1 VATLDHHVHSSEQHE
16 RLVSEKELHGNM
28 AQAIMKPTTQQY
40 LSSAPTIPLAPQEM
54 TEGPQGESHL
64 VMIVPHEEG
73 ERQAQA
79 METWFQACAS
89 DEPFALELVGTRR
102 EQGFVL
108 RASSEAQLTLLSKQF
123 EAQYPQAELHRIAP
137 SADPLLVHSGEVAVV
152 GEFALAR
159 ASWMPLKTF
168 SGRVLAEPGS
178 DPLAGILAAMEPLG
192 SGQRIICQ
200 LALVRAP
207 DSWIAPDIRKAVEHP
222 LQEERDALFTA
233 QKGIQHNADGEGDLC
248 ALAIVMALLVL
259 LGYRWYLAHAWLPI
273 ALLVAALIAGGVG
286 WLWWK
291 FSHARAAIYDMK
303 LVAEKLMRQAF
314 YCQLRV
320 VVIGKAP
327 PRSHEEQKCRA
338 GITPKERA
346 RAEQADRGQLEEQ
359 LRVHLLRLE
368 VAYRQLSLASANSLF
383 LKRVRHLE
391 ETSKQASGLT
401 SAAHAFT
408 YRHALLRL
416 LHSGAWSRD
425 VWNALELSGAFHL
438 PQEMAEVPLVKRL
451 AVKHLLASPEIAN
464 RIKYTRGPLPPAL
477 IGYSQHRGYRV
488 PVYLPFATLFS
499 HTFLA
504 ARSRYGKSTLMQL
517 LLWAT
522 MQEVRDGSPQPGI
535 FCIDPHRD
543 LIEDALA
550 LIALLPSHRAR
561 DVLLLDMTDD
571 QFPVAVNPLDA
582 SMGFTRDQAVANLMS
597 SFERIWSD
605 FWGPRMAYFLRNVC
619 LLLYTLNERLV
630 QEGRADQQFTLLD
643 INPLLQ
649 YEDYATLV
657 LNQLDMS
664 ETWHQELLAWWQNTY
679 FTLPR
684 NCSFRQEVILPIL
697 SKLGVFHDNQQ
708 LRRIVGQPVT
718 RAPIHEAV
726 TQGRIVLC
734 ALSSRDMDDASVN
747 ILGSTLINL
756 LRRSFRL
763 QVAVPFQQRRKV
775 FLAIDEFQA
784 FSGADIGKLLSEDS
798 KFGCATLLATQFL
811 KQLNTFREGL
821 LDTVLGNCENL
832 CAFNVSASDAKILEE
847 ELQKKVSQ
855 KHIISQPR
863 LHCYAR
869 LAIPDEPLQIVSVA
883 LARPLSWQRTSS
895 QHAQIQAM
903 RSHNQRR
910 FLPVSEVDRL
920 HEAHLKRFLDVGLF
934 AAKIR
939 REAKAM
945 AENKQR
951 REDAVRLE
959 EHVRED
965 AQQTTRQNGDGN
977 AGATSPASSS
987 LNQSG
992 TVQEETGG
1000 QAGDASTNT
1009 SANPS
1014 QGQGGRRGKHHRSR
1028 RLGKLKKTPVGAPP
1042 PELTGE
1048 ELLDAGESAR
1058 PLLFPS
1064 GIGREYSGR
1073 ERERA

>member
-1 VATLDHHVHSSEQHE
+1 
-16 RLVSEKELHGNM
+16 M
-28 AQAIMKPTTQQY
+28 AQATMTPTTQD
-40 LSSAPTIPLAPQEM
+40 LSSAPTIPLATQEV
-54 TEGPQGESHL
+54 TQGAQGGLYL

-89 DEPFALELVGTRR
+89 DEPFSLELVGTRR

-137 SADPLLVHSGEVAVV
+137 AADPLLVHPGEVAVV

-168 SGRVLAEPGS
+168 SGKVLAEPGS
-178 DPLAGILAAMEPLG
+178 DPLTGILAAMEPLG
-192 SGQRIICQ
+192 SGQRVICQ

-222 LQEERDALFTA
+222 LQGERDALLTA
-233 QKGIQHNADGEGDLC
+233 RQGVHPQDDAEGAKIAIGIVL
-248 ALAIVMALLVL
+248 ALLAV
-259 LGYRWYLAHAWLPI
+259 LGYRWYLAHNWLPI
-273 ALLVAALIAGGVG
+273 ALLAAALIAGGIG

-291 FSHARAAIYDMK
+291 FSHRRSAIYDMK

-314 YCQLRV
+314 YCQLRL

-327 PRSHEEQKCRA
+327 PLAPEEQKRRA
-338 GITPKERA
+338 GMPPKERVS
-346 RAEQADRGQLEEQ
+346 AERADRAQVEEQ
-359 LRVHLLRLE
+359 LRAHLLRME
-368 VAYRQLSLASANSLF
+368 VAYRQLTLASANSLY
-383 LKRVRHLE
+383 LKRVRCLDAESHLA
-391 ETSKQASGLT
+391 ASLT
-401 SAAHAFT
+401 SAAQAFP
-408 YRHALLRL
+408 YHQALLRM
-416 LHSGAWSRD
+416 LHGAAWGRD
-425 VWNALELSGAFHL
+425 VWNGLELSGAFHL

-464 RIKYTRGPLPPAL
+464 RIKYAQATLPPAL
-477 IGYSQHRGYRV
+477 IGYSQHRGHRV
-488 PVYLPFATLFS
+488 PVYLPYATLFS
-499 HTFLA
+499 HKFLV

-517 LLWAT
+517 LLWAA

-543 LIEDALA
+543 LIEDVLA
-550 LIALLPSHRAR
+550 LVALLPAHRAQE
-561 DVLLLDMTDD
+561 VLLLDLTDT
-571 QFPVAVNPLDA
+571 QRPVALNPLDA
-582 SMGFTRDQAVANLMS
+582 SMGFTRDQAVANLMA
-597 SFERIWSD
+597 SFERIWHD

-630 QEGRADQQFTLLD
+630 QEGRADEQFTLLD

-649 YEDYATLV
+649 YEDYAVLV

-664 ETWHQELLAWWQNTY
+664 ETWHQELLAWWKNTY
-679 FTLPR
+679 FTLPK
-684 NCSFRQEVILPIL
+684 NSSFRQEVILPIL
-697 SKLGVFHDNQQ
+697 SKMGVFNDNQQ
-708 LRRIVGQPVT
+708 LRRIVGQPIT

-726 TQGRIVLC
+726 TAGKIVLC
-734 ALSSRDMDDASVN
+734 ALSSRDMDDAAVN

-763 QVAVPFQQRRKV
+763 QETIPFQERRKV

-784 FSGADIGKLLSEDS
+784 FSGADLGKLLSEDA
-798 KFGCATLLATQFL
+798 KFGCAALLATQFL

-847 ELQKKVSQ
+847 ELQEKVSQ

-883 LARPLSWQRTSS
+883 LSSPPSWKRTP
-895 QHAQIQAM
+895 AQNAGIQAI
-903 RSHNQRR
+903 RSRNQAR
-910 FLPVSEVDRL
+910 FMSAAEVDDL
-920 HEAHLKRFLDVGLF
+920 HAAHLKRFLDISGF
-934 AAKIR
+934 ANKIR
-939 REAKAM
+939 REVKAM
-945 AENKQR
+945 ADSQQR
-951 REDAVRLE
+951 REEAARLE
-959 EHVRED
+959 EQLRED
-965 AQQTTRQNGDGN
+965 AQRAAASAQNSGP
-977 AGATSPASSS
+977 SPASP
-987 LNQSG
+987 
-992 TVQEETGG
+992 G
-1000 QAGDASTNT
+1000 QAVDQSAGTASTAHS
-1009 SANPS
+1009 SAN
-1014 QGQGGRRGKHHRSR
+1014 QGQRSASSAATAGQAQAAATPAGASPAQSQGGRRRNHHRSR
-1028 RLGKLKKTPVGAPP
+1028 RLGKLKKTPVGTPLP
-1042 PELTGE
+1042 DLPED
-1048 ELLDAGESAR
+1048 ELLDAGDSAR
-1058 PLLFPS
+1058 PLLFPN
-1064 GIGREYSGR
+1064 GIGSGFSGR

>member
-1 VATLDHHVHSSEQHE
+1 
-16 RLVSEKELHGNM
+16 
-28 AQAIMKPTTQQY
+28 
-40 LSSAPTIPLAPQEM
+40 
-54 TEGPQGESHL
+54 
-64 VMIVPHEEG
+64 MIVPHEEG

-123 EAQYPQAELHRIAP
+123 EAQYPQSELHRIARV
-137 SADPLLVHSGEVAVV
+137 ADPLLVHKGELVVV

-178 DPLAGILAAMEPLG
+178 DPLAGILAAMEPMG

-222 LQEERDALFTA
+222 LQKEHDALFTA
-233 QKGIQHNADGEGDLC
+233 QKGVQPNPDAEG
-248 ALAIVMALLVL
+248 AKIAIGIVVALLVV
-259 LGYRWYLAHAWLPI
+259 LGYRWYLEHDWLPLI
-273 ALLVAALIAGGVG
+273 LLAIALIAGGIG
-286 WLWWK
+286 WVWWK
-291 FSHARAAIYDMK
+291 RSHARSGIYDMK
-303 LVAEKLMRQAF
+303 LVSEKLMRQAF

-320 VVIGKAP
+320 VVIENVLQLVP
-327 PRSHEEQKCRA
+327 EEQKRRA
-338 GITPKERA
+338 RMTPKERS
-346 RAEQADRGQLEEQ
+346 RAEQADRGQLEGQ
-359 LRVHLLRLE
+359 LRAHLLRLE
-368 VAYRQLSLASANSLF
+368 VAYRQLTLASANSLY
-383 LKRVRHLE
+383 LKRMRYLSAE
-391 ETSKQASGLT
+391 SKQATSLT
-401 SAAHAFT
+401 RAEYAFP
-408 YRHALLRL
+408 YRHAVHRL
-416 LHSGAWSRD
+416 LHRGSWGLD

-464 RIKYTRGPLPPAL
+464 RIKYMRAMLPPAL
-477 IGYSQHRGYRV
+477 IGYSQHRGFRV
-488 PVYLPFATLFS
+488 PVYLPYSTLFS

-517 LLWAT
+517 LLWAA

-543 LIEDALA
+543 LIEDVLA
-550 LIALLPSHRAR
+550 LIALLPPHRAQ
-561 DVLLLDMTDD
+561 DVLLLDMTDA

-619 LLLYTLNERLV
+619 LLLYTLNEHLV
-630 QEGRADQQFTLLD
+630 QEGRADEQFTLLD

-684 NCSFRQEVILPIL
+684 NSSFRQEVILPIL
-697 SKLGVFHDNQQ
+697 SKLGVFHDNQL
-708 LRRIVGQPVT
+708 LRRIVGQAVT

-763 QVAVPFQQRRKV
+763 QEAVPFQERRKV
-775 FLAIDEFQA
+775 FLAIDEFQS

-811 KQLNTFREGL
+811 KQLHTFREGL
-821 LDTVLGNCENL
+821 LDTVLGNRENL

-869 LAIPDEPLQIVSVA
+869 LAIPGEPLQIVSVA
-883 LARPLSWQRTSS
+883 LARPLSWQRTSA
-895 QHAQIQAM
+895 QHAQIQSIRDHKSAP
-903 RSHNQRR
+903 
-910 FLPVSEVDRL
+910 LL
-920 HEAHLKRFLDVGLF
+920 TGL
-934 AAKIR
+934 
-939 REAKAM
+939 
-945 AENKQR
+945 
-951 REDAVRLE
+951 
-959 EHVRED
+959 
-965 AQQTTRQNGDGN
+965 
-977 AGATSPASSS
+977 
-987 LNQSG
+987 
-992 TVQEETGG
+992 
-1000 QAGDASTNT
+1000 
-1009 SANPS
+1009 
-1014 QGQGGRRGKHHRSR
+1014 GGRPPAR
-1028 RLGKLKKTPVGAPP
+1028 GAPP
-1042 PELTGE
+1042 ALFGCRSLCSQAQARSEGHGGEQTAAGRCRAAGGARASRRPANYEAGQRPVDFAHRAEWLRQCRRNLLCFQRHEPEWHCTGGSRWTGQGCFGE
-1048 ELLDAGESAR
+1048 HGPKPHAKSRGPQEQSPPQQAPGQTQKNAGR
-1058 PLLFPS
+1058 
-1064 GIGREYSGR
+1064 
-1073 ERERA
+1073 RAPA

>member
-1 VATLDHHVHSSEQHE
+1 MTQAT
-16 RLVSEKELHGNM
+16 
-28 AQAIMKPTTQQY
+28 ITTTTHD
-40 LSSAPTIPLAPQEM
+40 LSSATTLPLATQEM
-54 TEGPQGESHL
+54 TEGPQGGSHL

-89 DEPFALELVGTRR
+89 DEPFSLELVGTRR

-123 EAQYPQAELHRIAP
+123 EAQYPQAELHRIARA
-137 SADPLLVHSGEVAVV
+137 ADPLLVHPSELALV

-168 SGRVLAEPGS
+168 SGKVLAEPGS
-178 DPLAGILAAMEPLG
+178 DPLVGILAAMEPLG
-192 SGQRIICQ
+192 SGQRIVCQ

-222 LQEERDALFTA
+222 LQEERDALITA
-233 QKGIQHNADGEGDLC
+233 QKGFQSNDDAEG
-248 ALAIVMALLVL
+248 AKIAIGIVVALLAL
-259 LGYRWYLAHAWLPI
+259 LGYRWYLAHAWLPL
-273 ALLVAALIAGGVG
+273 ALLAVALVAGGIG

-291 FSHARAAIYDMK
+291 LSHSRSGIYDMK

-320 VVIGKAP
+320 VVIGKMP
-327 PRSHEEQKCRA
+327 PLSSEVQRQRA
-338 GITPKERA
+338 NMTPKEQA
-346 RAEQADRGQLEEQ
+346 RAERADRWQLEEQ
-359 LRVHLLRLE
+359 LRAHLLRLE
-368 VAYRQLSLASANSLF
+368 VAYRQLTLASANSLY
-383 LKRVRHLE
+383 LKRMRGLDTE
-391 ETSKQASGLT
+391 SKQALSLT
-401 SAAHAFT
+401 SAAHAFP
-408 YRHALLRL
+408 YRQAALHFFRG
-416 LHSGAWSRD
+416 GAWGRD
-425 VWNALELSGAFHL
+425 VWNGLELSGAFHL
-438 PQEMAEVPLVKRL
+438 PQEMAEVPLVKRI

-464 RIKYTRGPLPPAL
+464 RIKYTKGPLPPAL

-488 PVYLPFATLFS
+488 PVYLPYATLFS
-499 HTFLA
+499 HKFLV

-517 LLWAT
+517 LLWAA

-543 LIEDALA
+543 LIEDVLS
-550 LIALLPSHRAR
+550 LVALLPAQRAQE
-561 DVLLLDMTDD
+561 VLLLDLTDT
-571 QFPVAVNPLDA
+571 QRPVALSPLDA

-597 SFERIWSD
+597 SFERIWHD

-630 QEGRADQQFTLLD
+630 QEGRADEQFTLLD

-649 YEDYATLV
+649 YEDYALLV

-664 ETWHQELLAWWQNTY
+664 ETWHQELLAWWKNTY
-679 FTLPR
+679 FTLPK
-684 NCSFRQEVILPIL
+684 NSSFRQEVILPIL
-697 SKLGVFHDNQQ
+697 SKMGVFNDNQQ

-718 RAPIHEAV
+718 RAPIHEAM
-726 TQGRIVLC
+726 TAGKIVLC
-734 ALSSRDMDDASVN
+734 ALSSRDMDDAAVN

-763 QVAVPFQQRRKV
+763 QEAVPFQERRKV

-798 KFGCATLLATQFL
+798 KFGCAALLATQFL
-811 KQLNTFREGL
+811 KQLNTLREGL

-883 LARPLSWQRTSS
+883 LASPPSWKRTP
-895 QHAQIQAM
+895 AQNACIQAI
-903 RSHNQRR
+903 RSQNRNR
-910 FLPVSEVDRL
+910 FRSSDEVDDL
-920 HEAHLKRFLDVGLF
+920 HDAHLKRFLDVSLF
-934 AAKIR
+934 AARIR
-939 REAKAM
+939 REVKAM
-945 AENKQR
+945 TDNQQR
-951 REDAVRLE
+951 REDAARRE
-959 EHVRED
+959 EQLRED
-965 AQQTTRQNGDGN
+965 AQRASESGHGTGQPPSSPGESGDQR
-977 AGATSPASSS
+977 AGTPSSTHSSANQGQSGGRPAASSEQGQAAATS
-987 LNQSG
+987 
-992 TVQEETGG
+992 T
-1000 QAGDASTNT
+1000 DT
-1009 SANPS
+1009 SPS
-1014 QGQGGRRGKHHRSR
+1014 HSQGGRRRNHHRSR
-1028 RLGKLKKTPVGAPP
+1028 RLDKLKKTPVGTPP
-1042 PELTGE
+1042 PDLPED
-1048 ELLDAGESAR
+1048 ELLGASDSAR

-1064 GIGREYSGR
+1064 GIGPGLSGR

>member
-1 VATLDHHVHSSEQHE
+1 
-16 RLVSEKELHGNM
+16 M
-28 AQAIMKPTTQQY
+28 AQAIMAPTTQQD
-40 LSSAPTIPLAPQEM
+40 LSSTPTIPLEAKKM
-54 TEGPQGESHL
+54 TEGAQGGAYL

-89 DEPFALELVGTRR
+89 DEPFSLELVGTRR

-137 SADPLLVHSGEVAVV
+137 SADPLLVHKGEFAVV

-168 SGRVLAEPGS
+168 SGRVLAEAGS
-178 DPLAGILAAMEPLG
+178 DPLAGILAAMEPMG
-192 SGQRIICQ
+192 SGQRIISQ
-200 LALVRAP
+200 IALVRAP

-233 QKGIQHNADGEGDLC
+233 QKGVQSNDDAEG
-248 ALAIVMALLVL
+248 AKIAIGIVVALLVL
-259 LGYRWYLAHAWLPI
+259 LGYRWYLAHDWLLLI
-273 ALLVAALIAGGVG
+273 LLALALIAGGIG
-286 WLWWK
+286 WVWWK
-291 FSHARAAIYDMK
+291 RSHSRSGIYDMK

-320 VVIGKAP
+320 VVIGKVP
-327 PRSHEEQKCRA
+327 QLVPDEQKRRA
-338 GITPKERA
+338 GMTPKERA

-359 LRVHLLRLE
+359 LRAHLLRLE
-368 VAYRQLSLASANSLF
+368 VAYRQLTLASANSLY
-383 LKRVRHLE
+383 LKRMRSLSAE
-391 ETSKQASGLT
+391 SKQATSLT
-401 SAAHAFT
+401 SAEYAFP
-408 YRHALLRL
+408 YRHAVHRL
-416 LHSGAWSRD
+416 LHRGSWGRD

-438 PQEMAEVPLVKRL
+438 PQEMADVPLVKRI
-451 AVKHLLASPEIAN
+451 AVKHLLASPQIAN
-464 RIKYTRGPLPPAL
+464 RIKYMRAMLPPAL
-477 IGYSQHRGYRV
+477 IGYSQHRGHLV
-488 PVYLPFATLFS
+488 PVYLPYATLFS

-517 LLWAT
+517 LLWAA
-522 MQEVRDGSPQPGI
+522 MQEVRNGSPQPGI

-543 LIEDALA
+543 LIEDVLA
-550 LIALLPSHRAR
+550 LIAHLPAHRAK
-561 DVLLLDMTDD
+561 DVLLLDLTED

-619 LLLYTLNERLV
+619 LLLYTLNERMV
-630 QEGRADQQFTLLD
+630 QEGRADEQFTLLD

-657 LNQLDMS
+657 LTQLDLS

-684 NCSFRQEVILPIL
+684 NSSFRQEVILPIL
-697 SKLGVFHDNQQ
+697 SKLGVFHDNQL

-763 QVAVPFQQRRKV
+763 QEAVPREERRKV

-784 FSGADIGKLLSEDS
+784 FSGADIGKLLSEDA

-883 LARPLSWQRTSS
+883 LARPLSWQRTPS
-895 QHAQIQAM
+895 QSVQVQAM
-903 RSHNQRR
+903 RDHNQRR

-920 HEAHLKRFLDVGLF
+920 HEAHLKRFLHVGPF
-934 AAKIR
+934 AGKIK
-939 REAKAM
+939 REAKAIE
-945 AENKQR
+945 ENKQR
-951 REDAVRLE
+951 REDATRLE

-965 AQQTTRQNGDGN
+965 AQQTMRQGNGQPPS
-977 AGATSPASSS
+977 SP
-987 LNQSG
+987 
-992 TVQEETGG
+992 G
-1000 QAGDASTNT
+1000 QASDQHADTPSTANSSANQAQAASTSTDASTVH
-1009 SANPS
+1009 S
-1014 QGQGGRRGKHHRSR
+1014 QGGRRSNHHRSR
-1028 RLGKLKKTPVGAPP
+1028 RLGKLKKTPVGTSP
-1042 PELTGE
+1042 PELAEE
-1048 ELLDAGESAR
+1048 ELLDAGERAR
-1058 PLLFPS
+1058 PLLFRS
-1064 GIGREYSGR
+1064 GIGREFSGR

>member
-1 VATLDHHVHSSEQHE
+1 
-16 RLVSEKELHGNM
+16 M
-28 AQAIMKPTTQQY
+28 AQATMTPTTY
-40 LSSAPTIPLAPQEM
+40 DISSAPTIPLATQEM
-54 TEGPQGESHL
+54 TQVAEGGAYL

-89 DEPFALELVGTRR
+89 DEPFSLELVGTRR

-108 RASSEAQLTLLSKQF
+108 RASSESQLTLLSKQF

-137 SADPLLVHSGEVAVV
+137 SADPLLVHRGELAVV

-168 SGRVLAEPGS
+168 SGKVLAEPGG

-200 LALVRAP
+200 LTLVRAP

-222 LQEERDALFTA
+222 LQEERDALLTA
-233 QKGIQHNADGEGDLC
+233 RKGVQYNDDAEGAKIAIGIVL
-248 ALAIVMALLVL
+248 ALVAV
-259 LGYRWYLAHAWLPI
+259 LGYRWYLAHNWLPI
-273 ALLVAALIAGGVG
+273 ALLVVALIAGGVG

-291 FSHARAAIYDMK
+291 LSHGRSAIYDMK

-320 VVIGKAP
+320 VVIGKATAL
-327 PRSHEEQKCRA
+327 SSEEQKRRA
-338 GITPKERA
+338 GMASKEREKA
-346 RAEQADRGQLEEQ
+346 QWADRLHLEEQ

-368 VAYRQLSLASANSLF
+368 VAYRQLTLASANSLY
-383 LKRVRHLE
+383 LKRVHCLDTE
-391 ETSKQASGLT
+391 SKEARTLT
-401 SAAHAFT
+401 SAAHAFP
-408 YRHALLRL
+408 YHHAVLRFF
-416 LHSGAWSRD
+416 HSGAWGCD
-425 VWNALELSGAFHL
+425 VWNGLELSGAFHL

-464 RIKYTRGPLPPAL
+464 RIRYTKGPLPPAL

-488 PVYLPFATLFS
+488 PVYLPYATLFS
-499 HTFLA
+499 HKFLV

-517 LLWAT
+517 LLWAA
-522 MQEVRDGSPQPGI
+522 MQDVRDGSPQPGI

-543 LIEDALA
+543 LIEDVLA
-550 LIALLPSHRAR
+550 LIALLPAHRAQE
-561 DVLLLDMTDD
+561 VLLLDLTDT
-571 QFPVAVNPLDA
+571 QHPVALSPLDA
-582 SMGFTRDQAVANLMS
+582 SMGFTRDQAVANLMA
-597 SFERIWSD
+597 SFERIWHD

-630 QEGRADQQFTLLD
+630 QEGRADEQFTLLD

-649 YEDYATLV
+649 YEDYAILV
-657 LNQLDMS
+657 LNRLDMS
-664 ETWHQELLAWWQNTY
+664 ETWHQELLAWWKNTY
-679 FTLPR
+679 FTLPK
-684 NCSFRQEVILPIL
+684 NSSFRQEVILPIL
-697 SKLGVFHDNQQ
+697 SKMGVFNDNQQ

-726 TQGRIVLC
+726 TAGKIVLC
-734 ALSSRDMDDASVN
+734 ALSSRDMDDAAVN

-756 LRRSFRL
+756 MRRSFRL
-763 QVAVPFQQRRKV
+763 QETIPSQERRKV

-784 FSGADIGKLLSEDS
+784 FSGADIDKLLSEDS
-798 KFGCATLLATQFL
+798 KFGCAALLATQFL
-811 KQLNTFREGL
+811 KQLNTLREGL

-847 ELQKKVSQ
+847 ELQQKVSQ

-883 LARPLSWQRTSS
+883 LASPPSWKRTP
-895 QHAQIQAM
+895 AQNARIQAIRNRNQARF
-903 RSHNQRR
+903 RSAM
-910 FLPVSEVDRL
+910 EVDDL
-920 HEAHLKRFLDVGLF
+920 HAAHLKRFLDVSPF
-934 AAKIR
+934 ANKIR
-939 REAKAM
+939 REVKAM
-945 AENKQR
+945 TDSQQR
-951 REDAVRLE
+951 REEAARRE
-959 EHVRED
+959 EQLRED
-965 AQQTTRQNGDGN
+965 AQR
-977 AGATSPASSS
+977 AGASAQSSGPSPASPGQAVDQSAGTPS
-987 LNQSG
+987 AAHGGANQGQSG
-992 TVQEETGG
+992 APRPATSG
-1000 QAGDASTNT
+1000 QARAAATPTGASPAR
-1009 SANPS
+1009 S
-1014 QGQGGRRGKHHRSR
+1014 QGGRRRNHHRSR
-1028 RLGKLKKTPVGAPP
+1028 RLGKLKKTPVGTPLP
-1042 PELTGE
+1042 DLPED
-1048 ELLDAGESAR
+1048 ELLDAGDSAR

-1064 GIGREYSGR
+1064 GIGSGLSGR

>member
-1 VATLDHHVHSSEQHE
+1 MVQTT
-16 RLVSEKELHGNM
+16 M
-28 AQAIMKPTTQQY
+28 TPTMHD
-40 LSSAPTIPLAPQEM
+40 LSSAPTIPLPAHDMSPVQQE
-54 TEGPQGESHL
+54 GNAHL

-79 METWFQACAS
+79 METWFQACAT

-108 RASSEAQLTLLSKQF
+108 RARASAQLTLLSKQF
-123 EAQYPQAELHRIAP
+123 EAQYPQAEIHRIAP
-137 SADPLLVHSGEVAVV
+137 AADPLLVHPGELALV

-168 SGRVLAEPGS
+168 AGRVLAEAGS
-178 DPLAGILAAMEPLG
+178 DPLTGILAAMEPLG
-192 SGQRIICQ
+192 SGQRIVCQ

-222 LQEERDALFTA
+222 LQEERDALISA
-233 QKGIQHNADGEGDLC
+233 GKGIQPNDDAEG
-248 ALAIVMALLVL
+248 AKIAVGIVVALLAL
-259 LGYRWYLAHAWLPI
+259 LGYRWYHTHNWLPLMLL
-273 ALLVAALIAGGVG
+273 AVTLVAGGIG

-291 FSHARAAIYDMK
+291 LSRSRSDIYDMK
-303 LVAEKLMRQAF
+303 LVAEKLVRQAF

-320 VVIGKAP
+320 VVIGKALQLS
-327 PRSHEEQKCRA
+327 REEQKQRA
-338 GITPKERA
+338 AMTPRERA
-346 RAEQADRGQLEEQ
+346 RAERADRGQLEEQ
-359 LRVHLLRLE
+359 LRAHLLRLE
-368 VAYRQLSLASANSLF
+368 VAYRQFTLASANSLY
-383 LKRVRHLE
+383 LKRVHCLDAE
-391 ETSKQASGLT
+391 STQAPSLT
-401 SAAHAFT
+401 KVTHAFPYHSAA
-408 YRHALLRL
+408 LRF
-416 LHSGAWSRD
+416 LHGGAWGRD
-425 VWNALELSGAFHL
+425 VWNGLELCGAFHL
-438 PQEMAEVPLVKRL
+438 PQEMAEVPLVKRI

-464 RIKYTRGPLPPAL
+464 RIKYALAPLPPAL
-477 IGYSQHRGYRV
+477 IGYSQNRGHRV
-488 PVYLPFATLFS
+488 SVYLPYATLFS
-499 HTFLA
+499 HTFLV

-517 LLWAT
+517 LLWAA
-522 MQEVRDGSPQPGI
+522 MQQVHDGSPQPGI

-550 LIALLPSHRAR
+550 LIALLPARRAQ
-561 DVLLLDMTDD
+561 DVLLLDLTDT
-571 QFPVAVNPLDA
+571 QRPVALNPLDA
-582 SMGFTRDQAVANLMS
+582 SMGFTRDQAVANLMA
-597 SFERIWSD
+597 SFERIWHD

-630 QEGRADQQFTLLD
+630 QQGRAEEQFTLLD

-664 ETWHQELLAWWQNTY
+664 ETWHQELLAWWKNTY

-684 NCSFRQEVILPIL
+684 NSSFRQEVILPIL
-697 SKLGVFHDNQQ
+697 SKMGTFLDNQQ

-726 TQGRIVLC
+726 TSGKIVLC
-734 ALSSRDMDDASVN
+734 ALSSRDMDDGAVN

-763 QVAVPFQQRRKV
+763 QETVPLPQRRKV

-784 FSGADIGKLLSEDS
+784 FSGADIGKLLSEDA
-798 KFGCATLLATQFL
+798 KFGCAVLLATQLL

-821 LDTVLGNCENL
+821 LDTVLGNCETL

-869 LAIPDEPLQIVSVA
+869 LAIPNEPLQIVSVA
-883 LARPLSWQRTSS
+883 LASPPSWKRTPAQNAQVQAIRS
-895 QHAQIQAM
+895 QNQARF
-903 RSHNQRR
+903 RSAA
-910 FLPVSEVDRL
+910 EVDGL
-920 HEAHLKRFLDVGLF
+920 HDAHLKRFLNVNLF
-934 AAKIR
+934 AARIR
-939 REAKAM
+939 REVKAM
-945 AENKQR
+945 TDSQQR
-951 REDAVRLE
+951 REDAARRE
-959 EHVRED
+959 EQLQEDIERAAASAQNHNQLPSASGQATGQRE
-965 AQQTTRQNGDGN
+965 GIP
-977 AGATSPASSS
+977 SPASSRAS
-987 LNQSG
+987 QAQNGASDAATSG
-992 TVQEETGG
+992 QTQG
-1000 QAGDASTNT
+1000 AAT
-1009 SANPS
+1009 SRDDSPGHS
-1014 QGQGGRRGKHHRSR
+1014 QGGRRRNHHRSR

-1042 PELTGE
+1042 PDLAE
-1048 ELLDAGESAR
+1048 EALLDESDSER

-1064 GIGREYSGR
+1064 GIGPGASGR

>member
-1 VATLDHHVHSSEQHE
+1 
-16 RLVSEKELHGNM
+16 M
-28 AQAIMKPTTQQY
+28 AQAIMTPTTQQD
-40 LSSAPTIPLAPQEM
+40 LSSAPTIPLAPQEI
-54 TEGPQGESHL
+54 TEGAQGVSHL

-89 DEPFALELVGTRR
+89 DEPFSLELVGTRR

-123 EAQYPQAELHRIAP
+123 EAQYPQAEMHRIAP
-137 SADPLLVHSGEVAVV
+137 SADPLLVHKGELAVV

-178 DPLAGILAAMEPLG
+178 DPLAGILAAMEPMG

-222 LQEERDALFTA
+222 LQEERDAFFIA
-233 QKGIQHNADGEGDLC
+233 QKGVQHNADAEG
-248 ALAIVMALLVL
+248 AKIAIGIVVALLVL
-259 LGYRWYLAHAWLPI
+259 LSYHWYLAHDWLPL
-273 ALLVAALIAGGVG
+273 ALLATALALGGIG
-286 WLWWK
+286 WLWWRL
-291 FSHARAAIYDMK
+291 SRSRSGIYDMK

-320 VVIGKAP
+320 VVIRKVPPLAP
-327 PRSHEEQKCRA
+327 DEKKHRA
-338 GITPKERA
+338 SMTPKEKA
-346 RAEQADRGQLEEQ
+346 RAEQADRWQLEEQ
-359 LRVHLLRLE
+359 LRAHLLRME
-368 VAYRQLSLASANSLF
+368 VAYRQLSLASANSLSLKHVRF
-383 LKRVRHLE
+383 LDAGGNLAL
-391 ETSKQASGLT
+391 SLT
-401 SAAHAFT
+401 RAAHAFP
-408 YRHALLRL
+408 YRHTVLRL
-416 LHSGAWSRD
+416 LHGGAWGHD
-425 VWNALELSGAFHL
+425 VWNGLELCGAFHL
-438 PQEMAEVPLVKRL
+438 PQEMAEVPLVKRI
-451 AVKHLLASPEIAN
+451 AVKRLLASPEIAN
-464 RIKYTRGPLPPAL
+464 RIKFTKAPLPPAL

-488 PVYLPFATLFS
+488 PVYLPYSTLFS

-517 LLWAT
+517 LLWAA

-543 LIEDALA
+543 LIEDVLA
-550 LIALLPSHRAR
+550 LIANLSPHRAQ

-619 LLLYTLNERLV
+619 LLLYTLNDRLV
-630 QEGRADQQFTLLD
+630 QEGGPEEQFTLLD

-684 NCSFRQEVILPIL
+684 NSSFRQEVILPIL
-697 SKLGVFHDNQQ
+697 SKLGVFHDNQL
-708 LRRIVGQPVT
+708 LRRIVGQPVS

-726 TQGRIVLC
+726 TQGCIVLC

-763 QVAVPFQQRRKV
+763 QEAVPFQQRRKV

-784 FSGADIGKLLSEDS
+784 FSGADMGKLLSEDS

-883 LARPLSWQRTSS
+883 LARPLSWQRTPS
-895 QHAQIQAM
+895 QSVQIQAI
-903 RSHNQRR
+903 RCHNQRR

-920 HEAHLKRFLDVGLF
+920 HAAHLKRFLDVGLF
-934 AAKIR
+934 AGKIR

-951 REDAVRLE
+951 REDVAQLE
-959 EHVRED
+959 EHVRAD
-965 AQQTTRQNGDGN
+965 AQQTMRQSNGTSTSPSSQDGDGN
-977 AGATSPASSS
+977 AGATSPTSIDT
-987 LNQSG
+987 NQSG
-992 TVQEETGG
+992 TVQVAAGRQVMDATTDTG
-1000 QAGDASTNT
+1000 
-1009 SANPS
+1009 ANHT
-1014 QGQGGRRGKHHRSR
+1014 QGKGGRRSNHHRSR

-1042 PELTGE
+1042 PVLTGE
-1048 ELLDAGESAR
+1048 ELLNAGDSAR
-1058 PLLFPS
+1058 PLLFRS

>member
-1 VATLDHHVHSSEQHE
+1 
-16 RLVSEKELHGNM
+16 M
-28 AQAIMKPTTQQY
+28 AQATMTPTTY
-40 LSSAPTIPLAPQEM
+40 DISSAPTIPLVTQEM
-54 TEGPQGESHL
+54 TEVAQGGSYL

-89 DEPFALELVGTRR
+89 DEPFSLELVGTRR

-137 SADPLLVHSGEVAVV
+137 SADPLLVHPGEVAVV

-168 SGRVLAEPGS
+168 SGKVLAEPGS

-192 SGQRIICQ
+192 SNQRIICQ

-222 LQEERDALFTA
+222 LQEERDAILTA
-233 QKGIQHNADGEGDLC
+233 RKGVQYNDDAEGAKIAIGIVL
-248 ALAIVMALLVL
+248 ALVAV
-259 LGYRWYLAHAWLPI
+259 LGYRWYLAHNWLPI
-273 ALLVAALIAGGVG
+273 ALLAVALIAGGIG

-291 FSHARAAIYDMK
+291 LSHRRSAIYDMK

-327 PRSHEEQKCRA
+327 PLTPEEQKRRT
-338 GITPKERA
+338 GMTPKERA
-346 RAEQADRGQLEEQ
+346 SAEQADRAQVEEQ
-359 LRVHLLRLE
+359 LRAHLLRLE
-368 VAYRQLSLASANSLF
+368 VAYRQLTLASANSLY
-383 LKRVRHLE
+383 LKRVRCLDME
-391 ETSKQASGLT
+391 SKQAITLM
-401 SAAHAFT
+401 SAAHAFP
-408 YRHALLRL
+408 YRHAALRL
-416 LHSGAWSRD
+416 FHGWAWGRD
-425 VWNALELSGAFHL
+425 VWNGLELSGAFHL

-451 AVKHLLASPEIAN
+451 VVKHLLASPEIAN
-464 RIKYTRGPLPPAL
+464 RIKYARGPLPPAL

-488 PVYLPFATLFS
+488 PVYLPYATLFS
-499 HTFLA
+499 HKFLV

-517 LLWAT
+517 LLWAA

-543 LIEDALA
+543 LIEDVLA
-550 LIALLPSHRAR
+550 LVALLPDQRVQE
-561 DVLLLDMTDD
+561 VLLLDLTDT
-571 QFPVAVNPLDA
+571 QRPVALNPLDA
-582 SMGFTRDQAVANLMS
+582 SMGFTRDQAVANLMA
-597 SFERIWSD
+597 SFERIWHD

-630 QEGRADQQFTLLD
+630 QEGRAEEQFTLLD

-649 YEDYATLV
+649 YEDYAILI
-657 LNQLDMS
+657 LNRLDMS
-664 ETWHQELLAWWQNTY
+664 ETWHQELLAWWKNTY
-679 FTLPR
+679 FTLPK
-684 NCSFRQEVILPIL
+684 NSSFRQEVILPIL
-697 SKLGVFHDNQQ
+697 SKMGVFNDNQQ

-726 TQGRIVLC
+726 TAGKIVLC
-734 ALSSRDMDDASVN
+734 ALSSRDIDDAAVN

-763 QVAVPFQQRRKV
+763 QETVPIQKRRKV

-798 KFGCATLLATQFL
+798 KFGCAALLATQFL
-811 KQLNTFREGL
+811 KQLNTVREGL

-847 ELQKKVSQ
+847 ELQQKVSQ

-883 LARPLSWQRTSS
+883 LSSPPSWKRTPAQNAR
-895 QHAQIQAM
+895 IQAI
-903 RSHNQRR
+903 RSRNQAR
-910 FLPVSEVDRL
+910 FRPAAEVDDL
-920 HEAHLKRFLDVGLF
+920 HAAHLKRFLDVSPF
-934 AAKIR
+934 ANKIR
-939 REAKAM
+939 REVKAM
-945 AENKQR
+945 TDNQQR
-951 REDAVRLE
+951 REDAMRRE
-959 EHVRED
+959 EQVRED
-965 AQQTTRQNGDGN
+965 AQR
-977 AGATSPASSS
+977 AATSGQSSGPSPASPGQAVDIPAGTPSS
-987 LNQSG
+987 AHSGANQGQSG
-992 TVQEETGG
+992 APHAATGG
-1000 QAGDASTNT
+1000 QAQTAATPTGAGLAQS
-1009 SANPS
+1009 
-1014 QGQGGRRGKHHRSR
+1014 QGGRRRNHHRSR
-1028 RLGKLKKTPVGAPP
+1028 RLGKLKKTPVGTPLP
-1042 PELTGE
+1042 DLPEN
-1048 ELLDAGESAR
+1048 ELLDADDSAR

-1064 GIGREYSGR
+1064 GIGSGFSGR

>member
-1 VATLDHHVHSSEQHE
+1 
-16 RLVSEKELHGNM
+16 M
-28 AQAIMKPTTQQY
+28 AQATRTPTTPD
-40 LSSAPTIPLAPQEM
+40 LSSAPTIPLATQEM
-54 TEGPQGESHL
+54 TEGAQGGSYL

-89 DEPFALELVGTRR
+89 DEPFSLELVGTRK

-123 EAQYPQAELHRIAP
+123 EAQYPQAEIHRIAP
-137 SADPLLVHSGEVAVV
+137 SADPLLLHKGELAVV

-168 SGRVLAEPGS
+168 SGKVLAEPGS
-178 DPLAGILAAMEPLG
+178 DPLAGLLAAMEPLG

-233 QKGIQHNADGEGDLC
+233 RKGVQHNDDAEG
-248 ALAIVMALLVL
+248 AKIAIGIVVALLVV
-259 LGYRWYLAHAWLPI
+259 LGYRWYLAHEWLLI
-273 ALLVAALIAGGVG
+273 ALLAAALIAGGVG

-291 FSHARAAIYDMK
+291 FSHARSGIYDMK

-327 PRSHEEQKCRA
+327 RARA
-338 GITPKERA
+338 GMPPKERA
-346 RAEQADRGQLEEQ
+346 STEQADRVQLEEQ
-359 LRVHLLRLE
+359 LRAHLLRLE
-368 VAYRQLSLASANSLF
+368 VAYRQLTLASANSLY
-383 LKRVRHLE
+383 LKRVRCLDAE
-391 ETSKQASGLT
+391 SKQAITLT
-401 SAAHAFT
+401 SAAHAFP

-416 LHSGAWSRD
+416 LHGGAWGRD
-425 VWNALELSGAFHL
+425 VWNGLELSGAFHL
-438 PQEMAEVPLVKRL
+438 PQEMAEVPLVKRI

-488 PVYLPFATLFS
+488 PVYLPYATLFS
-499 HTFLA
+499 HKFLV

-517 LLWAT
+517 LLWTA
-522 MQEVRDGSPQPGI
+522 MQEVRDGSLQPGI

-543 LIEDALA
+543 LIEDVLA
-550 LIALLPSHRAR
+550 LIALLPAPRAQE
-561 DVLLLDMTDD
+561 VLLLDMTDT
-571 QFPVAVNPLDA
+571 QRPVALNPLDA
-582 SMGFTRDQAVANLMS
+582 SMGFTRDQAVANLMA
-597 SFERIWSD
+597 SFERIWHD

-630 QEGRADQQFTLLD
+630 QEGRVDDQFTLLD

-649 YEDYATLV
+649 YEDYAILV

-664 ETWHQELLAWWQNTY
+664 ETWHQELLAWWKNTY
-679 FTLPR
+679 FTLPK
-684 NCSFRQEVILPIL
+684 NSSFRQEVILPIL
-697 SKLGVFHDNQQ
+697 SKMGTFLDNQQ

-726 TQGRIVLC
+726 TAGKIVLC
-734 ALSSRDMDDASVN
+734 ALSSRDMEDAAVN

-763 QVAVPFQQRRKV
+763 QEAVPFQERRKV

-784 FSGADIGKLLSEDS
+784 FSGADIGKLLSEDA
-798 KFGCATLLATQFL
+798 KFGCAALLATQFL

-821 LDTVLGNCENL
+821 LDVVLGNCENL

-847 ELQKKVSQ
+847 ELQQKVSQ

-883 LARPLSWQRTSS
+883 LVSPLSWKRTA
-895 QHAQIQAM
+895 AQNARIQAI
-903 RSHNQRR
+903 RSRNQAYFRSA
-910 FLPVSEVDRL
+910 VEVDDL
-920 HEAHLKRFLDVGLF
+920 HEAHLKRFLDVSLF
-934 AAKIR
+934 AARIS
-939 REAKAM
+939 REVKAM
-945 AENKQR
+945 TDNQQR
-951 REDAVRLE
+951 REEAARRE
-959 EHVRED
+959 EQLRED
-965 AQQTTRQNGDGN
+965 AQRAAASGQSRDQSSSSPGQGGDQRVG
-977 AGATSPASSS
+977 TPSPARLGASQAQAAPTDTSS
-987 LNQSG
+987 LRS
-992 TVQEETGG
+992 
-1000 QAGDASTNT
+1000 
-1009 SANPS
+1009 
-1014 QGQGGRRGKHHRSR
+1014 QGGRRRNHHRSR
-1028 RLGKLKKTPVGAPP
+1028 RLGKLKKTPVGTPLP
-1042 PELTGE
+1042 DLPEG
-1048 ELLDAGESAR
+1048 ELLDSGESAR

-1064 GIGREYSGR
+1064 GMGRGSSGR

>member
-1 VATLDHHVHSSEQHE
+1 
-16 RLVSEKELHGNM
+16 M
-28 AQAIMKPTTQQY
+28 AQATITPTTQD
-40 LSSAPTIPLAPQEM
+40 LPSDPTIPLTRYERSPAQQE
-54 TEGPQGESHL
+54 GWSHL

-108 RASSEAQLTLLSKQF
+108 RASSEAQLILLTKQF
-123 EAQYPQAELHRIAP
+123 EAQYPQAEIHRIARA
-137 SADPLLVHSGEVAVV
+137 ADPLLVHPGELAVV

-168 SGRVLAEPGS
+168 SGKVLAEPGS

-207 DSWIAPDIRKAVEHP
+207 DSWIASDIRKAVEHP
-222 LQEERDALFTA
+222 LQEERDALITA
-233 QKGIQHNADGEGDLC
+233 QKGAQPNDDAEGARI
-248 ALAIVMALLVL
+248 ALGIVGALLAL
-259 LGYRWYLAHAWLPI
+259 LCYRWYLAHAWLPL
-273 ALLVAALIAGGVG
+273 ALLAVALSLGGIG

-291 FSHARAAIYDMK
+291 LSRSRSGIYDMK

-327 PRSHEEQKCRA
+327 LLPPEMQHWRDSM
-338 GITPKERA
+338 TSKERT
-346 RAEQADRGQLEEQ
+346 RAERADRMQLEEQ
-359 LRVHLLRLE
+359 LRAHLLRLE
-368 VAYRQLSLASANSLF
+368 VAYRQLTLASANSLY
-383 LKRVRHLE
+383 LKRVRYLDPE
-391 ETSKQASGLT
+391 SNLAAELKST
-401 SAAHAFT
+401 AHAFP
-408 YRHALLRL
+408 YRHTALRF
-416 LHSGAWSRD
+416 LHGGAWGRD
-425 VWNALELSGAFHL
+425 VWNGLELSGAFHL
-438 PQEMAEVPLVKRL
+438 PQEMAEVPLVKRI

-464 RIKYTRGPLPPAL
+464 RIKYSQATLPPAL
-477 IGYSQHRGYRV
+477 IGYSQHRGHRV
-488 PVYLPFATLFS
+488 PVYLPYTTLFS
-499 HTFLA
+499 HKFLV

-517 LLWAT
+517 LLWAAL
-522 MQEVRDGSPQPGI
+522 QEVRDSSRQPGI

-543 LIEDALA
+543 LIEDVLA
-550 LIALLPSHRAR
+550 LVALLPPQRAR
-561 DVLLLDMTDD
+561 DVLLLDITDT
-571 QFPVAVNPLDA
+571 QRPVALNPLDA

-597 SFERIWSD
+597 SFERIWHD

-619 LLLYTLNERLV
+619 LLLYTLNERLA
-630 QEGRADQQFTLLD
+630 QEGRADEQFTLLD

-657 LNQLDMS
+657 LNQLDMG
-664 ETWHQELLAWWQNTY
+664 ETWHQELLAWWKNTY
-679 FTLPR
+679 FTLPK
-684 NCSFRQEVILPIL
+684 NNSFRQEVILPIL
-697 SKLGVFHDNQQ
+697 SKMGVFNDNQQ

-726 TQGRIVLC
+726 TAGKIVLC
-734 ALSSRDMDDASVN
+734 ALSSRDMDDAAVN

-763 QVAVPFQQRRKV
+763 QEAVPWQERRKV

-798 KFGCATLLATQFL
+798 KFGCAALLATQFL

-883 LARPLSWQRTSS
+883 LLSPPSWKRTP
-895 QHAQIQAM
+895 AQNVRIQAI
-903 RSHNQRR
+903 RSQNQDR
-910 FLPVSEVDRL
+910 FRSASEVDDL
-920 HEAHLKRFLDVGLF
+920 HKAHLKRFLDVSLF
-934 AAKIR
+934 AARIK
-939 REAKAM
+939 REVKAM
-945 AENKQR
+945 TDSKQR
-951 REDAVRLE
+951 REEALRRE
-959 EHVRED
+959 EQLRED
-965 AQQTTRQNGDGN
+965 SQRAAASAHGPGQLSSSPGQPGDQRAGTPSPAHSNANQAQSSAPHAEASGQAQ
-977 AGATSPASSS
+977 AAATSTDTGPAH
-987 LNQSG
+987 
-992 TVQEETGG
+992 
-1000 QAGDASTNT
+1000 
-1009 SANPS
+1009 
-1014 QGQGGRRGKHHRSR
+1014 GQGGRRRNHHRSR

-1042 PELTGE
+1042 PDLPE
-1048 ELLDAGESAR
+1048 ETLLDAGDSAR

-1064 GIGREYSGR
+1064 GIGRGSSGR

>member
-1 VATLDHHVHSSEQHE
+1 
-16 RLVSEKELHGNM
+16 M
-28 AQAIMKPTTQQY
+28 AQATITPTTHDI
-40 LSSAPTIPLAPQEM
+40 SSAPTIPLATHEM
-54 TEGPQGESHL
+54 TEGAQGGAHL

-123 EAQYPQAELHRIAP
+123 EAQYPQAEIHRIARA
-137 SADPLLVHSGEVAVV
+137 ADPLLVHPGEVAVV

-168 SGRVLAEPGS
+168 SGKVLAEPGS

-233 QKGIQHNADGEGDLC
+233 QKGVHPNDDAEG
-248 ALAIVMALLVL
+248 AKIAIGIVGALLAL
-259 LGYRWYLAHAWLPI
+259 LGYRWYLAHDWLPLTLLAM
-273 ALLVAALIAGGVG
+273 ALALGGIG

-291 FSHARAAIYDMK
+291 FSHARSDIYDMK

-327 PRSHEEQKCRA
+327 PLPPEVQQWQA

-346 RAEQADRGQLEEQ
+346 RAERADRAQLEEQ
-359 LRVHLLRLE
+359 LRTHLLRLE
-368 VAYRQLSLASANSLF
+368 VAYRQLTLASANSLY
-383 LKRVRHLE
+383 LKRVRCLDAE
-391 ETSKQASGLT
+391 STLAATLT
-401 SAAHAFT
+401 NTAHAFP
-408 YRHALLRL
+408 YRYAALRF
-416 LHSGAWSRD
+416 LHGGAWGRD
-425 VWNALELSGAFHL
+425 VWNGLELSGAFHL
-438 PQEMAEVPLVKRL
+438 PQEMAEVPLVKRI
-451 AVKHLLASPEIAN
+451 AVKHLLASPQIAN
-464 RIKYTRGPLPPAL
+464 RIKYAQATLPPAL
-477 IGYSQHRGYRV
+477 IGYSQHRGHRV
-488 PVYLPFATLFS
+488 PVYLPYATLFS
-499 HTFLA
+499 HKFLV

-517 LLWAT
+517 LLWAA

-543 LIEDALA
+543 LIEDVLA
-550 LIALLPSHRAR
+550 LIALLPAQRAQ
-561 DVLLLDMTDD
+561 DVLLLDMTDT
-571 QFPVAVNPLDA
+571 QHPVALSPLDA

-597 SFERIWSD
+597 SFERIWHD

-630 QEGRADQQFTLLD
+630 QEGRAEEQFTLLD

-649 YEDYATLV
+649 YEDYATLI

-664 ETWHQELLAWWQNTY
+664 ETWHQELLAWWKNTY
-679 FTLPR
+679 FTLPKHS
-684 NCSFRQEVILPIL
+684 SFRQEVILPIL
-697 SKLGVFHDNQQ
+697 SKMGVFNDNQL

-726 TQGRIVLC
+726 TLGKIVLC
-734 ALSSRDMDDASVN
+734 ALSSRDMDDAAVN

-763 QVAVPFQQRRKV
+763 QEAVPFQERRKV

-784 FSGADIGKLLSEDS
+784 FSGADIGKLLSEDA
-798 KFGCATLLATQFL
+798 KFGCAALLATQFL
-811 KQLNTFREGL
+811 KQLNTVREGL

-832 CAFNVSASDAKILEE
+832 CAFNVSASDARILEE

-883 LARPLSWQRTSS
+883 LSSPPSWKRTPAQNVRVQAIRS
-895 QHAQIQAM
+895 QNQDRF
-903 RSHNQRR
+903 RSAA
-910 FLPVSEVDRL
+910 EVDDL
-920 HEAHLKRFLDVGLF
+920 HEAHLKRFLDVSLF
-934 AAKIR
+934 AARIR
-939 REAKAM
+939 REVKAM
-945 AENKQR
+945 TDSKQR
-951 REDAVRLE
+951 REEALRRE
-959 EHVRED
+959 EQLRED
-965 AQQTTRQNGDGN
+965 AQRATASAHGPGQVPASPGQASDQRADTPSPAHSSASQGQSGAPR
-977 AGATSPASSS
+977 AATS
-987 LNQSG
+987 
-992 TVQEETGG
+992 G
-1000 QAGDASTNT
+1000 QAQAEATTTDASPAH
-1009 SANPS
+1009 S
-1014 QGQGGRRGKHHRSR
+1014 QGGRRRNHQRSR
-1028 RLGKLKKTPVGAPP
+1028 RLGKLKKTPVGTPP
-1042 PELTGE
+1042 PDLSEE
-1048 ELLDAGESAR
+1048 ELLDAGDSAR

-1064 GIGREYSGR
+1064 GIGRGSSGR

>member
-1 VATLDHHVHSSEQHE
+1 MT
-16 RLVSEKELHGNM
+16 
-28 AQAIMKPTTQQY
+28 PTTQQD
-40 LSSAPTIPLAPQEM
+40 LSSTPTIPLAPQ
-54 TEGPQGESHL
+54 GGSHL

-73 ERQAQA
+73 ERQAEA

-89 DEPFALELVGTRR
+89 DEPFSLELVGTRR

-108 RASSEAQLTLLSKQF
+108 RASSEAQLILLSKQF
-123 EAQYPQAELHRIAP
+123 EAQYPQAEIHRIAP
-137 SADPLLVHSGEVAVV
+137 LADPLLVHSGEVAVV

-178 DPLAGILAAMEPLG
+178 DPLAGILAAMEPMG

-222 LQEERDALFTA
+222 LQEERDALFIT
-233 QKGIQHNADGEGDLC
+233 QKGVQHNADGEGAKIAIGIVV
-248 ALAIVMALLVL
+248 ALVAV
-259 LGYRWYLAHAWLPI
+259 LGYRWYLAHDWLPI
-273 ALLVAALIAGGVG
+273 ALLAAALIAGGIC

-291 FSHARAAIYDMK
+291 RSHSHSGIYDMK

-320 VVIGKAP
+320 VVIGKVP
-327 PRSHEEQKCRA
+327 PLSHEEQKRRA
-338 GITPKERA
+338 SMTPKEQTK
-346 RAEQADRGQLEEQ
+346 AEKTVREQVEEQ
-359 LRVHLLRLE
+359 LRTHLLRLE
-368 VAYRQLSLASANSLF
+368 VAYRQFTLASANSLY
-383 LKRVRHLE
+383 LKRVRCHDAE
-391 ETSKQASGLT
+391 SKQALSLT
-401 SAAHAFT
+401 SAAQAFP
-408 YRHALLRL
+408 YRQTVFRL
-416 LHSGAWSRD
+416 LHSGAWGRD
-425 VWNALELSGAFHL
+425 VWNGLELSGAFHL
-438 PQEMAEVPLVKRL
+438 PQEMADVPMVKRM

-488 PVYLPFATLFS
+488 QVYLPFATLFS

-517 LLWAT
+517 LLWAA
-522 MQEVRDGSPQPGI
+522 MQEVRDGSLQPGI

-543 LIEDALA
+543 LIEDVLA
-550 LIALLPSHRAR
+550 LIARLPSHRAR
-561 DVLLLDMTDD
+561 DVLLLDMTDE
-571 QFPVAVNPLDA
+571 QFPVAINPLDA
-582 SMGFTRDQAVANLMS
+582 SMGFTRDKAVANLIS

-630 QEGRADQQFTLLD
+630 QQGRADEQFTLLD

-649 YEDYATLV
+649 YEDYARLV

-684 NCSFRQEVILPIL
+684 NSSFRQEVILPIL

-708 LRRIVGQPVT
+708 LRRIVGQPIT

-763 QVAVPFQQRRKV
+763 QEAPPFQERRKV
-775 FLAIDEFQA
+775 FLAIDEFQS

-869 LAIPDEPLQIVSVA
+869 LAIPGEPLQIVSVA

-895 QHAQIQAM
+895 QDVQIQAI
-903 RSHNQRR
+903 RDHNQRR

-920 HEAHLKRFLDVGLF
+920 HEAHLKRFLNVGLF

-951 REDAVRLE
+951 REDAARLE
-959 EHVRED
+959 EHVRAD
-965 AQQTTRQNGDGN
+965 AQQTMRQGNSPSTMPTTLNGDGN
-977 AGATSPASSS
+977 AGATSPASGDS
-987 LNQSG
+987 NQSG
-992 TVQEETGG
+992 TVREETGG

-1009 SANPS
+1009 SATS
-1014 QGQGGRRGKHHRSR
+1014 TQGQGGRRGNHHRSR

-1042 PELTGE
+1042 PDLPEE
-1048 ELLDAGESAR
+1048 ELLDASDSVR

-1064 GIGREYSGR
+1064 GIGREYSSR

>member
-1 VATLDHHVHSSEQHE
+1 MTQATLT
-16 RLVSEKELHGNM
+16 
-28 AQAIMKPTTQQY
+28 PTTQQD
-40 LSSAPTIPLAPQEM
+40 LSSAPTIPLATQEM
-54 TEGPQGESHL
+54 TKGAQGGSHL

-89 DEPFALELVGTRR
+89 DEPFSLELVGTRR

-123 EAQYPQAELHRIAP
+123 EAQYPQAEIHRIPP

-222 LQEERDALFTA
+222 LQKERDALFIS
-233 QKGIQHNADGEGDLC
+233 QKGVQHNADVEG
-248 ALAIVMALLVL
+248 AKIAIGIVVALLVV
-259 LGYRWYLAHAWLPI
+259 LGYRWYLAHDWLPLI
-273 ALLVAALIAGGVG
+273 LLAIALIAEGIG
-286 WLWWK
+286 WVWWK
-291 FSHARAAIYDMK
+291 RSHARSGIYDMK

-320 VVIGKAP
+320 VVIGKVP
-327 PRSHEEQKCRA
+327 QLVPEEQKRRA
-338 GITPKERA
+338 RMTPKERA
-346 RAEQADRGQLEEQ
+346 RAERADRGQLEEQ
-359 LRVHLLRLE
+359 LRAHLLRLE
-368 VAYRQLSLASANSLF
+368 VAYRQLTLASANSLY
-383 LKRVRHLE
+383 LKRMRSLSAE
-391 ETSKQASGLT
+391 SKQATSLT
-401 SAAHAFT
+401 RAEYAFP
-408 YRHALLRL
+408 YRHAVHRL
-416 LHSGAWSRD
+416 LHRGSWGLD

-438 PQEMAEVPLVKRL
+438 PQEMAEVPLVKRI
-451 AVKHLLASPEIAN
+451 AVKHLLASPQIAN
-464 RIKYTRGPLPPAL
+464 RIKYARGPLPPAL
-477 IGYSQHRGYRV
+477 IGYSQHRGFRV

-499 HTFLA
+499 HTFLV

-517 LLWAT
+517 LLWAA
-522 MQEVRDGSPQPGI
+522 MQEAHDGSPQPGI

-543 LIEDALA
+543 LIEDVLA
-550 LIALLPSHRAR
+550 LIANLSPHHAQ
-561 DVLLLDMTDD
+561 DVLLLDMTDA

-582 SMGFTRDQAVANLMS
+582 SMGFTRDQAAANLMS

-619 LLLYTLNERLV
+619 LLLYTLNERFV
-630 QEGRADQQFTLLD
+630 QEGRADEQFTLLD

-684 NCSFRQEVILPIL
+684 NSSFRQEVILPIL
-697 SKLGVFHDNQQ
+697 SKLGVFHDNQL

-763 QVAVPFQQRRKV
+763 QEAVPFQQRRKV

-821 LDTVLGNCENL
+821 LDTVLGNSENL

-847 ELQKKVSQ
+847 ELQQKVSQ

-869 LAIPDEPLQIVSVA
+869 LAIPGEPLHIVSVA
-883 LARPLSWQRTSS
+883 LARPLSWQRTTS
-895 QHAQIQAM
+895 QYVQIQAM
-903 RSHNQRR
+903 RDHNQRR

-920 HEAHLKRFLDVGLF
+920 HEAHLKRFMDVGLF

-939 REAKAM
+939 REAKVM

-951 REDAVRLE
+951 RENAARLE
-959 EHVRED
+959 EHVRAD
-965 AQQTTRQNGDGN
+965 AQQTMRQGNSSSTSPIKQDDDAN
-977 AGATSPASSS
+977 AGATSPASIDT
-987 LNQSG
+987 NQSG
-992 TVQEETGG
+992 TAREEDGRRVM
-1000 QAGDASTNT
+1000 DAKTDT
-1009 SANPS
+1009 DANHTQS
-1014 QGQGGRRGKHHRSR
+1014 QGGRRSNHHRSR

-1042 PELTGE
+1042 PEPTGE
-1048 ELLDAGESAR
+1048 ELLDAGDSVR
-1058 PLLFPS
+1058 PLLFPR
-1064 GIGREYSGR
+1064 GIGREFSGR

>member
-1 VATLDHHVHSSEQHE
+1 
-16 RLVSEKELHGNM
+16 M
-28 AQAIMKPTTQQY
+28 AQATMTSTTPD
-40 LSSAPTIPLAPQEM
+40 LSSAPTIPLATQEM
-54 TEGPQGESHL
+54 TQVAQGGAHL

-89 DEPFALELVGTRR
+89 DEPFSLELVGTRR

-137 SADPLLVHSGEVAVV
+137 AADPLLVHPDELAVV

-168 SGRVLAEPGS
+168 SGKVLAEPGS

-222 LQEERDALFTA
+222 LQGERDALLTA
-233 QKGIQHNADGEGDLC
+233 RQGVQYNEDAEGAKIAIGIVL
-248 ALAIVMALLVL
+248 ALLAV
-259 LGYRWYLAHAWLPI
+259 LGYRWYLAHNWLPI
-273 ALLVAALIAGGVG
+273 ALLAATLIAGGVG

-291 FSHARAAIYDMK
+291 FSYRRSAIYDMK

-320 VVIGKAP
+320 VVIGKAAP
-327 PRSHEEQKCRA
+327 LAPEEQKRRA
-338 GITPKERA
+338 GMTSKERVKA
-346 RAEQADRGQLEEQ
+346 QRADRVQAQEQ
-359 LRVHLLRLE
+359 LRAHLLGME
-368 VAYRQLSLASANSLF
+368 VAYRQLTLASANSLY
-383 LKRVRHLE
+383 LKRVRSLNAE
-391 ETSKQASGLT
+391 SKQALSLT
-401 SAAHAFT
+401 SAAHAFP
-408 YRHALLRL
+408 YHHATLRF
-416 LHSGAWSRD
+416 LHSGAWGRD
-425 VWNALELSGAFHL
+425 VWNGLELCGAFHL

-464 RIKYTRGPLPPAL
+464 RIKYAQATLPPAL
-477 IGYSQHRGYRV
+477 IGYSQHRGHRV
-488 PVYLPFATLFS
+488 PVYLPYATLFS
-499 HTFLA
+499 HKFLV

-517 LLWAT
+517 LLWAA

-543 LIEDALA
+543 LIEDVLA
-550 LIALLPSHRAR
+550 LVAR
-561 DVLLLDMTDD
+561 LSAHHAQEVLLLDLTDT
-571 QFPVAVNPLDA
+571 QHPVALNPLDA
-582 SMGFTRDQAVANLMS
+582 SMGFTRDQAVANLMA
-597 SFERIWSD
+597 SFERIWHD

-630 QEGRADQQFTLLD
+630 QEGRADEQFTLLD

-649 YEDYATLV
+649 YEDYAILV
-657 LNQLDMS
+657 LNRLDMS
-664 ETWHQELLAWWQNTY
+664 EMWHQELLAWWKNTY
-679 FTLPR
+679 FTLPKTS
-684 NCSFRQEVILPIL
+684 SFRQEVILPIL
-697 SKLGVFHDNQQ
+697 SKMGVFNDNQQ
-708 LRRIVGQPVT
+708 LRRIVGQPMT

-726 TQGRIVLC
+726 TAGKIVLC
-734 ALSSRDMDDASVN
+734 ALSSRDMDDAAVN

-763 QVAVPFQQRRKV
+763 QETMPFQERRKV

-784 FSGADIGKLLSEDS
+784 FSGADLGKLLSEDA
-798 KFGCATLLATQFL
+798 KFGCAALLATQFL

-847 ELQKKVSQ
+847 ELQQKVSQ

-883 LARPLSWQRTSS
+883 LSSPPSWKRTPSQNAR
-895 QHAQIQAM
+895 IQAI
-903 RSHNQRR
+903 RNRNQAR
-910 FLPVSEVDRL
+910 FMSAAEVDDL
-920 HEAHLKRFLDVGLF
+920 HAAHLKRFLDVSPF
-934 AAKIR
+934 ANRIRGQVKAMTDNQRRRDAMR
-939 REAKAM
+939 RE
-945 AENKQR
+945 EQ
-951 REDAVRLE
+951 
-959 EHVRED
+959 VRED
-965 AQQTTRQNGDGN
+965 AQRAAASAQNSGP
-977 AGATSPASSS
+977 SPASPGQAVDQGAGTPSS
-987 LNQSG
+987 AHSGANQRQSG
-992 TVQEETGG
+992 APPAATGA
-1000 QAGDASTNT
+1000 QARASATST
-1009 SANPS
+1009 SAQAAQS
-1014 QGQGGRRGKHHRSR
+1014 QGGRRRNHHRSR
-1028 RLGKLKKTPVGAPP
+1028 RLGKLKKTPVGTPLP
-1042 PELTGE
+1042 DLPED
-1048 ELLDAGESAR
+1048 ELLDAGDSAR

-1064 GIGREYSGR
+1064 GIGSGFSGR

>member
-1 VATLDHHVHSSEQHE
+1 MGQATMTSTRQH
-16 RLVSEKELHGNM
+16 
-28 AQAIMKPTTQQY
+28 
-40 LSSAPTIPLAPQEM
+40 LSSAPTIPLATQEM
-54 TEGPQGESHL
+54 TASAEGGAYL

-89 DEPFALELVGTRR
+89 DEPFSLELVGTRR

-137 SADPLLVHSGEVAVV
+137 SADPLLVHSGEVVVV

-178 DPLAGILAAMEPLG
+178 DPLAGILAAMEPMG

-233 QKGIQHNADGEGDLC
+233 QKGVHRNPDAEGAKI
-248 ALAIVMALLVL
+248 ALGIVVALLFV
-259 LGYRWYLAHAWLPI
+259 LGYRWYLAHDWLTI
-273 ALLVAALIAGGVG
+273 TLLAAALIAGWVG
-286 WLWWK
+286 WLGWK
-291 FSHARAAIYDMK
+291 FSHARSGIYDMK
-303 LVAEKLMRQAF
+303 LVAEKLIRQAF

-320 VVIGKAP
+320 VMIGKAP
-327 PRSHEEQKCRA
+327 PLSSEEQKRRA
-338 GITPKERA
+338 GMTPKERA
-346 RAEQADRGQLEEQ
+346 RAERADRGQLEEQ
-359 LRVHLLRLE
+359 LRAHLLRLE
-368 VAYRQLSLASANSLF
+368 VAYRQFTLASANSLY
-383 LKRVRHLE
+383 LKHVRCLSAE
-391 ETSKQASGLT
+391 SKQDRFLT
-401 SAAHAFT
+401 SAAHAFP
-408 YRHALLRL
+408 YRHELLRL
-416 LHSGAWSRD
+416 LHSGAWGRD
-425 VWNALELSGAFHL
+425 VWNALELCGAFHL
-438 PQEMAEVPLVKRL
+438 PQEMAEVPLVKRI
-451 AVKHLLASPEIAN
+451 AVKHLLASPQIAN
-464 RIKYTRGPLPPAL
+464 RITYTQASLPPAL

-488 PVYLPFATLFS
+488 PVYLPYATLFS

-504 ARSRYGKSTLMQL
+504 ARSRYGKSTLIQL
-517 LLWAT
+517 LLWAA

-543 LIEDALA
+543 LIEDVLA
-550 LIALLPSHRAR
+550 LIALLPSHRVQ

-582 SMGFTRDQAVANLMS
+582 SMGFSRDQAVANLMS

-630 QEGRADQQFTLLD
+630 QAGRADEQFTLLD

-657 LNQLDMS
+657 LNQLDLS
-664 ETWHQELLAWWQNTY
+664 ETWHQELLTWWQNTY

-684 NCSFRQEVILPIL
+684 NSSFRQEVILPIL

-763 QVAVPFQQRRKV
+763 QEAVPFQQRRKV
-775 FLAIDEFQA
+775 FLAIDEFQS
-784 FSGADIGKLLSEDS
+784 FSGADIGKLLSEDA

-847 ELQKKVSQ
+847 ELQQKVTQ

-869 LAIPDEPLQIVSVA
+869 LAIADEPLQIVSVA
-883 LARPLSWQRTSS
+883 LARPLRGPRTPS
-895 QHAQIQAM
+895 QYAQIQAM
-903 RSHNQRR
+903 RDHNQRR

-920 HEAHLKRFLDVGLF
+920 HEAHLKRFMDVGLF

-945 AENKQR
+945 TENKQR
-951 REDAVRLE
+951 REDAARLE
-959 EHVRED
+959 EYVRAD
-965 AQQTTRQNGDGN
+965 AQHTMRQGSSPSTVPTRQNGNGN

-992 TVQEETGG
+992 TAREEAGG
-1000 QAGDASTNT
+1000 QAGEATT
-1009 SANPS
+1009 KTGANHT
-1014 QGQGGRRGKHHRSR
+1014 QGQGGRRSNHHRSR

-1042 PELTGE
+1042 PDLPGE
-1048 ELLDAGESAR
+1048 ELLDAGDESVR
-1058 PLLFPS
+1058 PLLFRS
-1064 GIGREYSGR
+1064 GLGRAYSGR

>member
-1 VATLDHHVHSSEQHE
+1 
-16 RLVSEKELHGNM
+16 M
-28 AQAIMKPTTQQY
+28 AQAMVAPTTHD
-40 LSSAPTIPLAPQEM
+40 LSSAPTIPLAIDERPPVQQE
-54 TEGPQGESHL
+54 GGAHL

-79 METWFQACAS
+79 METWFQASAS

-123 EAQYPQAELHRIAP
+123 EAQYPQAEIHRIAP
-137 SADPLLVHSGEVAVV
+137 SADPLLIHPGELAVV
-152 GEFALAR
+152 GEFALSR
-159 ASWMPLKTF
+159 SSWMPLKTF
-168 SGRVLAEPGS
+168 SGKVLAEPGS

-222 LQEERDALFTA
+222 LQEERDALITA
-233 QKGIQHNADGEGDLC
+233 QKGVQPTSDDAEGAKI
-248 ALAIVMALLVL
+248 ALGIVGALLAM
-259 LGYRWYLAHAWLPI
+259 LGYRWYLAHAWLAL
-273 ALLVAALIAGGVG
+273 ALLAVVLIAGGIG

-291 FSHARAAIYDMK
+291 LSRSRSGIYDMK

-327 PRSHEEQKCRA
+327 PLPPEVQRQRA
-338 GITPKERA
+338 SMTPKERT
-346 RAEQADRGQLEEQ
+346 RAERADCGQLEEQ
-359 LRVHLLRLE
+359 LRTHLLRLE
-368 VAYRQLSLASANSLF
+368 VTYRQLTLASANSLY
-383 LKRVRHLE
+383 LKRVRYLDAEH
-391 ETSKQASGLT
+391 KQAALLT
-401 SAAHAFT
+401 SAAQAFPYRNAVLRFFHA
-408 YRHALLRL
+408 
-416 LHSGAWSRD
+416 GAWGCD
-425 VWNALELSGAFHL
+425 VWNGLELSGAFHL
-438 PQEMAEVPLVKRL
+438 PQEMAEVPLVKRI

-464 RIKYTRGPLPPAL
+464 RIKYTQSTLPPAL
-477 IGYSQHRGYRV
+477 IGYSQHRGHRV
-488 PVYLPFATLFS
+488 PVYLPYATLFA
-499 HTFLA
+499 HKFLV
-504 ARSRYGKSTLMQL
+504 ARSRYGKSTLIQL
-517 LLWAT
+517 LIWAA
-522 MQEVRDGSPQPGI
+522 MQEVRDGSLQPGI

-543 LIEDALA
+543 LIEDVLA
-550 LIALLPSHRAR
+550 LITLLPSQRAR
-561 DVLLLDMTDD
+561 DVLLLDMTNTR
-571 QFPVAVNPLDA
+571 FPVALNPLDA

-597 SFERIWSD
+597 SFERIWHD

-630 QEGRADQQFTLLD
+630 QEGRVDEQFTLLD

-664 ETWHQELLAWWQNTY
+664 EMWHQELLAWWKNTY
-679 FTLPR
+679 FTLPK
-684 NCSFRQEVILPIL
+684 NSSFRQEVILPIL
-697 SKLGVFHDNQQ
+697 SKLGVFNDNQQ

-726 TQGRIVLC
+726 TRGKIVLC
-734 ALSSRDMDDASVN
+734 ALSSRDMDDAAVN

-763 QVAVPFQQRRKV
+763 QEAVPWQERRKV

-784 FSGADIGKLLSEDS
+784 FSGADIGKLLSEDA
-798 KFGCATLLATQFL
+798 KFGCAALLATQFL

-832 CAFNVSASDAKILEE
+832 CAFNVSAADAKILEE

-883 LARPLSWQRTSS
+883 LARPSSWKRTPA
-895 QHAQIQAM
+895 QNAQIQAI
-903 RSHNQRR
+903 RSQNQDR
-910 FLPVSEVDRL
+910 FRSSAEVDGL
-920 HEAHLKRFLDVGLF
+920 HDEHLKRFLDVSLF
-934 AAKIR
+934 AARIK
-939 REAKAM
+939 REVKAM
-945 AENKQR
+945 TDNKQR
-951 REDAVRLE
+951 REEALRRE
-959 EHVRED
+959 EQLRED
-965 AQQTTRQNGDGN
+965 AQRAAASGHGPGQ
-977 AGATSPASSS
+977 APSSP
-987 LNQSG
+987 
-992 TVQEETGG
+992 G
-1000 QAGDASTNT
+1000 QAGDQRADTPSPAHS
-1009 SANPS
+1009 SANQS
-1014 QGQGGRRGKHHRSR
+1014 QSGAPRAATSWQAQAAATSTDASPAQSQGGRRRNHHRSR

-1042 PELTGE
+1042 PDLPE
-1048 ELLDAGESAR
+1048 ETLLDAGDSAR

-1064 GIGREYSGR
+1064 GIGPGFSGR

>member
-1 VATLDHHVHSSEQHE
+1 
-16 RLVSEKELHGNM
+16 M
-28 AQAIMKPTTQQY
+28 AQANPASTIHD
-40 LSSAPTIPLAPQEM
+40 LSSSPTIPLATHERSPVQQE
-54 TEGPQGESHL
+54 GGAHL

-79 METWFQACAS
+79 METWFQACAT
-89 DEPFALELVGTRR
+89 DEPFSLDLVGTRR

-123 EAQYPQAELHRIAP
+123 EAQYPQAEIHRIARA
-137 SADPLLVHSGEVAVV
+137 ADPLLVHQGELALV

-168 SGRVLAEPGS
+168 SGKVLAEPGS
-178 DPLAGILAAMEPLG
+178 DPLTGILAAMEPLG

-207 DSWIAPDIRKAVEHP
+207 DSWIARDIRKAVEHP
-222 LQEERDALFTA
+222 LQEERDALITA
-233 QKGIQHNADGEGDLC
+233 QKGFQPNDDTEGVRI
-248 ALAIVMALLVL
+248 ATGIVVALLAL

-273 ALLVAALIAGGVG
+273 ALLAVALVAGSIG
-286 WLWWK
+286 WLCWK
-291 FSHARAAIYDMK
+291 LSHSRSGIYDMK

-327 PRSHEEQKCRA
+327 PLSSEVQRQRGSM
-338 GITPKERA
+338 TPKERA
-346 RAEQADRGQLEEQ
+346 RAERAGRSQLEEQ
-359 LRVHLLRLE
+359 LRAHLVRLE
-368 VAYRQLSLASANSLF
+368 VAYRQLTLASANSLY
-383 LKRVRHLE
+383 LKRVRYLDAE
-391 ETSKQASGLT
+391 STLAATLT
-401 SAAHAFT
+401 SAAHAFP
-408 YRHALLRL
+408 YRHVALRFFR
-416 LHSGAWSRD
+416 SGAWGRD
-425 VWNALELSGAFHL
+425 VWNGLELSGAFHL
-438 PQEMAEVPLVKRL
+438 PQEMAEVPLVKRI

-464 RIKYTRGPLPPAL
+464 RIKYTRGSLPPAL
-477 IGYSQHRGYRV
+477 IGYSQHRGHRV
-488 PVYLPFATLFS
+488 PVYLPYSTLFS
-499 HTFLA
+499 HKFLV

-517 LLWAT
+517 LLWAA
-522 MQEVRDGSPQPGI
+522 MQEVRDGSMQPGI

-543 LIEDALA
+543 LIEDVLT
-550 LIALLPSHRAR
+550 LIALLPAHRAQE
-561 DVLLLDMTDD
+561 VLLLDMTDT
-571 QFPVAVNPLDA
+571 QRPVALSPLDA

-597 SFERIWSD
+597 SFERIWHD

-630 QEGRADQQFTLLD
+630 QEGRADEQFTLLD

-664 ETWHQELLAWWQNTY
+664 ETWHQELLAWWKNTY
-679 FTLPR
+679 FTLPK
-684 NCSFRQEVILPIL
+684 NSSFRQEVILPIL
-697 SKLGVFHDNQQ
+697 SKMGVFNDNQQ

-726 TQGRIVLC
+726 TKGRIVLC
-734 ALSSRDMDDASVN
+734 ALSSRDMDDAAVN

-763 QVAVPFQQRRKV
+763 QEAVPFQERRKV
-775 FLAIDEFQA
+775 FLAIDEFQS

-798 KFGCATLLATQFL
+798 KFGCAALLATQFL
-811 KQLNTFREGL
+811 KQLNTLREGL

-883 LARPLSWQRTSS
+883 LALPPSWKRTPTQNARVQAIRSQNQGRFRSS
-895 QHAQIQAM
+895 
-903 RSHNQRR
+903 
-910 FLPVSEVDRL
+910 PEVDGL
-920 HEAHLKRFLDVGLF
+920 HDAHLKRFLDVSLF
-934 AAKIR
+934 AARIR
-939 REAKAM
+939 REVKAM
-945 AENKQR
+945 TDNKQR
-951 REDAVRLE
+951 REDAARRE
-959 EHVRED
+959 EQLRED
-965 AQQTTRQNGDGN
+965 AESTAASGHGPGQ
-977 AGATSPASSS
+977 SPASPVQAGDQRLGMPSLGNSS
-987 LNQSG
+987 ANQGHSSAPRA
-992 TVQEETGG
+992 ETGG
-1000 QAGDASTNT
+1000 QAQAATPPTGASPVR
-1009 SANPS
+1009 S
-1014 QGQGGRRGKHHRSR
+1014 QGGRRRKQHRSR

-1042 PELTGE
+1042 PDLPEDELVDSGDSTR
-1048 ELLDAGESAR
+1048 S
-1058 PLLFPS
+1058 LLFPN
-1064 GIGREYSGR
+1064 GIGHGSSGR